1 MMGWIFLFLGIGGSC
16 FWLSWHQPFPEISR
30 RYAYLVLMAGSV
42 LIISEQ
48 APRETSETVPM
59 YFALGLGVL
68 GTLKGSWDMTRTM
81 RDVIVAP
88 FAGGMLCA
96 GSAALLVG
104 WWDEGGTYEHIS
116 SFILVSVLILMEI
129 YLVFRGLIIGVP
141 GLSWSKAGLRQIQR
155 GLLDGPSGAISCF
168 ERSWDADEEW
178 LGAMSHAALI
188 RIYIHL
194 EQEESANNSEKY
206 LEEFGGWEVV
216 DSAWIEAIDSAL
228 NSISESKWSEPIADM

>member
-1 MMGWIFLFLGIGGSC
+1 MMGWMFLFMGIGGSC

-116 SFILVSVLILMEI
+116 SFILVSALILMEI

-206 LEEFGGWEVV
+206 LEEFGGWDVV

>member
-194 EQEESANNSEKY
+194 GQEESANNSEKY

>member
-1 MMGWIFLFLGIGGSC
+1 MGWIFLFLGIGGAC

-42 LIISEQ
+42 LLISEQ
-48 APRETSETVPM
+48 APRETSQTVPM
-59 YFALGLGVL
+59 YLALGLGVL

-104 WWDEGGTYEHIS
+104 WWDEGGAYEHIS
-116 SFILVSVLILMEI
+116 SFILVSALILMEI
-129 YLVFRGLIIGVP
+129 YLVFKGLIIGVP

-155 GLLDGPSGAISCF
+155 GLLLGPSGAISCF

-178 LGAMSHAALI
+178 LGAMSHAALV
-188 RIYIHL
+188 RIYLHL
-194 EQEESANNSEKY
+194 DEEESARNSEKY
-206 LEEFGGWEVV
+206 LEEFGGWDVV
-216 DSAWIEAIDSAL
+216 DSAWINAIDSAL
-228 NSISESKWSEPIADM
+228 NSITESKWSEPTADM

>member
-1 MMGWIFLFLGIGGSC
+1 MIGWIFLFLGIGGSC

-30 RYAYLVLMAGSV
+30 RFAYLVLLAGSV

-59 YFALGLGVL
+59 YFALGLGVV
-68 GTLKGSWDMTRTM
+68 GTLKGSVDMTRTM

-96 GSAALLVG
+96 GGAALLVG

-116 SFILVSVLILMEI
+116 SFILVSALILMEI

-155 GLLDGPSGAISCF
+155 GLLEGPSGAISCF

-194 EQEESANNSEKY
+194 KQEESANNSEKY
-206 LEEFGGWEVV
+206 LEEFGGWDIV
-216 DSAWIEAIDSAL
+216 DSAWIDAIDSAL
-228 NSISESKWSEPIADM
+228 NSISESKWSEPTADM

>member
-1 MMGWIFLFLGIGGSC
+1 MIGWIFLFLGIGGSC

-30 RYAYLVLMAGSV
+30 RFAYLVLLAGSV

-59 YFALGLGVL
+59 YFALGLGVV
-68 GTLKGSWDMTRTM
+68 GTLKGSVDMTRTM

-88 FAGGMLCA
+88 FAGRMLCA
-96 GSAALLVG
+96 GGAALLVG

-116 SFILVSVLILMEI
+116 SFILVSALILMEI

-155 GLLDGPSGAISCF
+155 GLLEGPSGAISCF

-206 LEEFGGWEVV
+206 LEEFGGWDIV
-216 DSAWIEAIDSAL
+216 DSAWIDAIDSAL
-228 NSISESKWSEPIADM
+228 NSISESKWSEPTADM

>member
-1 MMGWIFLFLGIGGSC
+1 MIGWIFLFLGIGGSC

-30 RYAYLVLMAGSV
+30 RYAYLVLLAGSV
-42 LIISEQ
+42 LVISEQ
-48 APRETSETVPM
+48 APRETSEAVPM
-59 YFALGLGVL
+59 YFALGLGVV

-96 GSAALLVG
+96 GGAALLVG
-104 WWDEGGTYEHIS
+104 WWDESGTYEHIS
-116 SFILVSVLILMEI
+116 SFILVSALILMEI

-155 GLLDGPSGAISCF
+155 GLLEGPSGAISCF

-206 LEEFGGWEVV
+206 LKEFGGWDVV
-216 DSAWIEAIDSAL
+216 DSTWIEAVDSAL
-228 NSISESKWSEPIADM
+228 NSISESKWSEPTADM

>member
-30 RYAYLVLMAGSV
+30 RYAYFVLMAGSV

-116 SFILVSVLILMEI
+116 SFILVSALILMEI

>member
-16 FWLSWHQPFPEISR
+16 FWLSLHQPFPEISR
-30 RYAYLVLMAGSV
+30 RYAYLVLLAGSV

-48 APRETSETVPM
+48 GPRETSETVPM

-68 GTLKGSWDMTRTM
+68 GTVKGSWDMTRTM

-116 SFILVSVLILMEI
+116 SFVLVSALILMEI

-155 GLLDGPSGAISCF
+155 GLLEGPSGAISCF

-194 EQEESANNSEKY
+194 GQEESAKNSEKY
-206 LEEFGGWEVV
+206 LEEFGGWDVV
-216 DSAWIEAIDSAL
+216 DSAWIDAIDSAL
-228 NSISESKWSEPIADM
+228 NSVSESKWSEPTADM

>member
-1 MMGWIFLFLGIGGSC
+1 MMGWIFLFLGIGGAC

-42 LIISEQ
+42 LLISEQ
-48 APRETSETVPM
+48 APRETSQTVPM
-59 YFALGLGVL
+59 YLALGLGVL

-104 WWDEGGTYEHIS
+104 WWDEGGAYEHIS
-116 SFILVSVLILMEI
+116 SFILVSALIFMEI
-129 YLVFRGLIIGVP
+129 YLVFKGLIIGVP

-155 GLLDGPSGAISCF
+155 GLLLGPSGAISCF

-178 LGAMSHAALI
+178 LGAMSHAALV
-188 RIYIHL
+188 RIYLHL
-194 EQEESANNSEKY
+194 DEEESARNSEKY
-206 LEEFGGWEVV
+206 LEEFGGWDVV
-216 DSAWIEAIDSAL
+216 DSAWINAIDSAL
-228 NSISESKWSEPIADM
+228 NSITESKWSEPTADM

>member
-30 RYAYLVLMAGSV
+30 RYAYLVLLAGSV

-59 YFALGLGVL
+59 YLALGLGVF
-68 GTLKGSWDMTRTM
+68 GTLKGSWDMTRTI

-116 SFILVSVLILMEI
+116 SFILVSALILMEI

-155 GLLDGPSGAISCF
+155 GLLEGPSGAISCF

-194 EQEESANNSEKY
+194 GQEEPAKNSEKY
-206 LEEFGGWEVV
+206 LEEFGGWDVV
-216 DSAWIEAIDSAL
+216 DSAWIDAIDSAL
-228 NSISESKWSEPIADM
+228 NSVSESKWSEPTADM

>member
-1 MMGWIFLFLGIGGSC
+1 MMGWIFLFFGIGGSC

-59 YFALGLGVL
+59 YFALGLGVV

-116 SFILVSVLILMEI
+116 SFILVSALILVEI

-155 GLLDGPSGAISCF
+155 GLLEGPSGAISCF

-188 RIYIHL
+188 QIYIHL
-194 EQEESANNSEKY
+194 ESEESAKNSEKY
-206 LEEFGGWEVV
+206 LEEFGGWDVV
-216 DSAWIEAIDSAL
+216 DSAWIDAINSAL
-228 NSISESKWSEPIADM
+228 NSVSESKWSEPTADM

>member
-68 GTLKGSWDMTRTM
+68 GTLKGSWDMTRTI

-88 FAGGMLCA
+88 FAGSMLCA

-104 WWDEGGTYEHIS
+104 WWDEGSTYEHIS
-116 SFILVSVLILMEI
+116 SFILVSALILMEI

>member
-88 FAGGMLCA
+88 FAGAMLCA

-116 SFILVSVLILMEI
+116 SFILVSALILMEI

>member
-116 SFILVSVLILMEI
+116 SFILVSALILMEI

>member
-116 SFILVSVLILMEI
+116 SFILVSALILMEI

-206 LEEFGGWEVV
+206 LEEFGGWDVV

>member
-1 MMGWIFLFLGIGGSC
+1 MMGWIFLFMGIGGSC

-116 SFILVSVLILMEI
+116 SFILVSALILMEI

-228 NSISESKWSEPIADM
+228 SSISESKWSEPIADM

>member
-1 MMGWIFLFLGIGGSC
+1 MMGWIFLFMGTSGAC

-30 RYAYLVLMAGSV
+30 RYAYLVLLAGSV
-42 LIISEQ
+42 LLISEQ
-48 APRETSETVPM
+48 APRETSQTVPM
-59 YFALGLGVL
+59 YLALGLGVL

-104 WWDEGGTYEHIS
+104 WWDEGGAYEHIS
-116 SFILVSVLILMEI
+116 SFILVSALILMEI
-129 YLVFRGLIIGVP
+129 YLVFKGLIIGVP

-155 GLLDGPSGAISCF
+155 GLLHGPSGAISCF

-178 LGAMSHAALI
+178 LGAMSHSALV
-188 RIYIHL
+188 RIYLHL
-194 EQEESANNSEKY
+194 GGEESARNSEKY
-206 LEEFGGWEVV
+206 LEEFGGWDVV
-216 DSAWIEAIDSAL
+216 DSAWINAIDSAL
-228 NSISESKWSEPIADM
+228 NSISESKWSEPTADM

>member
-1 MMGWIFLFLGIGGSC
+1 
-16 FWLSWHQPFPEISR
+16 
-30 RYAYLVLMAGSV
+30 MAGSV

-116 SFILVSVLILMEI
+116 SFILVSALILMEI

>member
-1 MMGWIFLFLGIGGSC
+1 MMGWIFLFLGIGGAC
-16 FWLSWHQPFPEISR
+16 FWLSFHQPFPEISR
-30 RYAYLVLMAGSV
+30 RYAYLVLLAGSV

-48 APRETSETVPM
+48 GPRETSETVPM

-68 GTLKGSWDMTRTM
+68 GTVKGSWDMTRTM

-116 SFILVSVLILMEI
+116 SFILVSALILMEI

-155 GLLDGPSGAISCF
+155 GLLEGPSGAISCF

-194 EQEESANNSEKY
+194 GQEESAKNSEKY
-206 LEEFGGWEVV
+206 LEEFGGWDVV
-216 DSAWIEAIDSAL
+216 DSAWIDAIDSAL
-228 NSISESKWSEPIADM
+228 NSVSESKWSEPTADM

>member
-68 GTLKGSWDMTRTM
+68 GTLKGSWDMTRTI

-116 SFILVSVLILMEI
+116 SFILVSALILMEI

>member
-116 SFILVSVLILMEI
+116 SFILVSALILMEI

-228 NSISESKWSEPIADM
+228 SSISESKWSEPIADM

>member
-1 MMGWIFLFLGIGGSC
+1 MMGWIFLFMGIGGSC

-194 EQEESANNSEKY
+194 GQEESANNSEKY

-216 DSAWIEAIDSAL
+216 DSAWIKAIDSAL

>member
-1 MMGWIFLFLGIGGSC
+1 MMGWIFLFMGIGGSC

-59 YFALGLGVL
+59 YFALGLGVI

-116 SFILVSVLILMEI
+116 SFILVSALILMEI

>member
-116 SFILVSVLILMEI
+116 SFILVSALILMEI

-155 GLLDGPSGAISCF
+155 GLLGGPSGAISCF

>member
-1 MMGWIFLFLGIGGSC
+1 MMGWIFLFMGIGGSC

-116 SFILVSVLILMEI
+116 SFILVSALILMEI

>member
-1 MMGWIFLFLGIGGSC
+1 MGWIFLFLGIGGAC

-42 LIISEQ
+42 LLISEQ
-48 APRETSETVPM
+48 APRETSQTVPM
-59 YFALGLGVL
+59 YLALGLGVL

-104 WWDEGGTYEHIS
+104 WWDEGGAYEHIS
-116 SFILVSVLILMEI
+116 SFILVSALILMEI
-129 YLVFRGLIIGVP
+129 YLVFKGLIIGVP

-155 GLLDGPSGAISCF
+155 GLLLGPSGAISCF

-178 LGAMSHAALI
+178 LGAMSHAALV
-188 RIYIHL
+188 RIYLHL
-194 EQEESANNSEKY
+194 EEEESARNSEKY
-206 LEEFGGWEVV
+206 LEEFGGWDVV
-216 DSAWIEAIDSAL
+216 DSAWINAIDSAL
-228 NSISESKWSEPIADM
+228 NSISESKWSEPTADM

>member
-1 MMGWIFLFLGIGGSC
+1 MMGWIFLFMGIGGSC

-155 GLLDGPSGAISCF
+155 GLLAGPSGAISCF

>member
-1 MMGWIFLFLGIGGSC
+1 MIWWIFLFLGIGGSC

-42 LIISEQ
+42 LLISEQ

-88 FAGGMLCA
+88 FAGGMLCV

-116 SFILVSVLILMEI
+116 SFILVSALILMEI
-129 YLVFRGLIIGVP
+129 YLVFKGLIIGVP

-188 RIYIHL
+188 RIYNHL
-194 EQEESANNSEKY
+194 DQEELANNSERY
-206 LEEFGGWEVV
+206 LEQFGGWEVV

-228 NSISESKWSEPIADM
+228 NSISESVWSEPIADM

>member
-1 MMGWIFLFLGIGGSC
+1 MIGWIFLFLGIGGAC
-16 FWLSWHQPFPEISR
+16 FWLSFHQPFPEISR
-30 RYAYLVLMAGSV
+30 KYAYLVLLAGSV

-48 APRETSETVPM
+48 GPRETSETVPM

-68 GTLKGSWDMTRTM
+68 GTVKGSWDMTRTM

-116 SFILVSVLILMEI
+116 SFILVSALILMEI

-155 GLLDGPSGAISCF
+155 GLLEGPSGAISCF

-194 EQEESANNSEKY
+194 GQEESAKNSEKY
-206 LEEFGGWEVV
+206 LEEFGGWDVV
-216 DSAWIEAIDSAL
+216 DSAWIDAIDSAL
-228 NSISESKWSEPIADM
+228 NSVSESKWSEPTADM

>member
-1 MMGWIFLFLGIGGSC
+1 MMGWIFLFLGIGGAC
-16 FWLSWHQPFPEISR
+16 FWLSFHQPFPEISR
-30 RYAYLVLMAGSV
+30 RYSYLVLLAGSV

-59 YFALGLGVL
+59 YLALGLGVL
-68 GTLKGSWDMTRTM
+68 GTLKGSWDMTRTI

-88 FAGGMLCA
+88 FAGAMLCA
-96 GSAALLVG
+96 GAAALLVD
-104 WWDEGGTYEHIS
+104 WWDKGGTFEHVS
-116 SFILVSVLILMEI
+116 SFILVSALILMEI

-155 GLLDGPSGAISCF
+155 GLLEGPSGAISCF

-188 RIYIHL
+188 RIYTHL
-194 EQEESANNSEKY
+194 GEEGSANDSERY
-206 LEEFGGWEVV
+206 LKEFGGWDVV
-216 DSAWIEAIDSAL
+216 DSAWIGAIDSAL

>member
-1 MMGWIFLFLGIGGSC
+1 MMGWIFLFLGIGGAC

-42 LIISEQ
+42 LLISEQ
-48 APRETSETVPM
+48 APRETSQTVPM
-59 YFALGLGVL
+59 YLALGLGVL

-104 WWDEGGTYEHIS
+104 WWDEGGAYEHIS
-116 SFILVSVLILMEI
+116 SFILVSALILMEI
-129 YLVFRGLIIGVP
+129 YLVFKGLIIGVP

-155 GLLDGPSGAISCF
+155 GLLLGPSGAISCF

-178 LGAMSHAALI
+178 LGAMSHAALV
-188 RIYIHL
+188 RIYLHL
-194 EQEESANNSEKY
+194 EEEESARNSEKY
-206 LEEFGGWEVV
+206 LEEFGGWDVV
-216 DSAWIEAIDSAL
+216 DSAWINAIDSAL
-228 NSISESKWSEPIADM
+228 NSISESKWSEPTADM

>member
-59 YFALGLGVL
+59 YFALGLGVV

-96 GSAALLVG
+96 GSVALLVG

-116 SFILVSVLILMEI
+116 SFILVSALILVEI
-129 YLVFRGLIIGVP
+129 YLVFR
-141 GLSWSKAGLRQIQR
+141 
-155 GLLDGPSGAISCF
+155 
-168 ERSWDADEEW
+168 
-178 LGAMSHAALI
+178 
-188 RIYIHL
+188 
-194 EQEESANNSEKY
+194 
-206 LEEFGGWEVV
+206 
-216 DSAWIEAIDSAL
+216 
-228 NSISESKWSEPIADM
+228 

>member
-1 MMGWIFLFLGIGGSC
+1 MMGWIFLFFGIGGSC
-16 FWLSWHQPFPEISR
+16 FWLSLHQPFPEISR
-30 RYAYLVLMAGSV
+30 RYAYLVLLAGSV

-48 APRETSETVPM
+48 GPRETSETVPM

-68 GTLKGSWDMTRTM
+68 GTVKGSWDMTRTM

-116 SFILVSVLILMEI
+116 SFILVSALILMEI
-129 YLVFRGLIIGVP
+129 YLVFRGLIIGVS

-155 GLLDGPSGAISCF
+155 GLLEGPSGAISCF

-194 EQEESANNSEKY
+194 GQEESAKNSEKY
-206 LEEFGGWEVV
+206 LEEFGGWDVV
-216 DSAWIEAIDSAL
+216 DSAWIDAIDSAL
-228 NSISESKWSEPIADM
+228 NSVSESKWSEPTADM

>member
-1 MMGWIFLFLGIGGSC
+1 MMGWIFLFFGIGGSC

-59 YFALGLGVL
+59 YFALGLGVV

-116 SFILVSVLILMEI
+116 SFILVSALILMEI

-155 GLLDGPSGAISCF
+155 GLLEGPSGAIACF

-206 LEEFGGWEVV
+206 LEEFGGWDIV
-216 DSAWIEAIDSAL
+216 DSAWIDAIDSAL
-228 NSISESKWSEPIADM
+228 NSISESKWSEPTADM